1 MGPHKLR
8 EVVITQKAVF
18 KVILFVLVHSYYI
31 VFCLSITLI
40 KIAPL
45 HQKVKGNNQTVSE
58 ALVNSWRDRVNTGVC
73 LLFLSLDYFM
83 KWRCKYGINRPWNIF
98 KIILPCDR
106 DAMMLNISLHPKIP
120 SWLLITHKVQQK
132 HNYRAVTWT
141 CHSQQSTLSHT
152 PSHMCKNCVAWTF
165 LLWNFNFLQRN
176 PLTILSFLC
185 IFWFFEDGRGESGGQ
200 W

>member
-8 EVVITQKAVF
+8 EVVITQKVVF
-18 KVILFVLVHSYYI
+18 KIILFVLVHSYYI

-45 HQKVKGNNQTVSE
+45 HHKVKGNNQTVSE

-120 SWLLITHKVQQK
+120 SWLLITHTVQK
-132 HNYRAVTWT
+132 HNHRAVTCT
-141 CHSQQSTLSHT
+141 CHSQHIYTKPHT
-152 PSHMCKNCVAWTF
+152 SPHVQK
-165 LLWNFNFLQRN
+165 
-176 PLTILSFLC
+176 LC
-185 IFWFFEDGRGESGGQ
+185 GLNTSLVEL
-200 W
+200 